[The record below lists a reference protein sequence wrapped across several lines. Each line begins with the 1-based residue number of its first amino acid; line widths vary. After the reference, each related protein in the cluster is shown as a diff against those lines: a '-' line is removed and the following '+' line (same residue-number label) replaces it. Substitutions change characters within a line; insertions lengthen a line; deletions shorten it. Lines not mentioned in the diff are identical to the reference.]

1 MKPVL
6 QVIKQHPWTSIFYF
20 LYGLVFFAQ
29 LSQQHRYRVESKLMG
44 EGNRIAFGEGVTY
57 GALITV
63 FIGVVFIL
71 ILLLNAAFR
80 KGQHKFYLL
89 LCLPIL
95 AATIFIIL
103 NYLQ

>member
-6 QVIKQHPWTSIFYF
+6 QVIKQHPWASIFYF
-20 LYGLVFFAQ
+20 LYGLIYLAQ
-29 LSQQHRYRVESKLMG
+29 LSQLHRYRIERKLMG
-44 EGNRIAFGEGVTY
+44 EGNRIAFSEGVTY

-80 KGQHKFYLL
+80 KGQYKFYLL

-95 AATIFIIL
+95 AAITFIIL